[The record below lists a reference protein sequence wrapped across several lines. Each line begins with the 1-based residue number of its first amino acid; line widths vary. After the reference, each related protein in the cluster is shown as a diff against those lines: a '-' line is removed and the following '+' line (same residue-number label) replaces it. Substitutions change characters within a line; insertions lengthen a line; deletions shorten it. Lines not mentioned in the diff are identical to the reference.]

1 MKKVSADL
9 KDLIS
14 KILQPED
21 KRYTLNQILQHPWMN
36 TSISRKDLKINF
48 GKLRKFSKYCQLRK
62 FAVSSIA
69 SQFTGK

>member
-1 MKKVSADL
+1 M

-21 KRYTLNQILQHPWMN
+21 KRYTLDQILQHPWMS
-36 TSISRKDLKINF
+36 TSLSRNNLKVNF
-48 GKLRKFSKYCQLRK
+48 DKMRKFSKYCQLKK